1 MLNTLLLPDQACSVA
16 YCTEAVKDEN
26 GILPQAANSS
36 DWSPF
41 LGKACPNYRCNC
53 CAPLLLNQD
62 ENILDDDESQHA
74 LRLDILVR

>member
-1 MLNTLLLPDQACSVA
+1 MLETFLFANQACSVA
-16 YCTEAVKDEN
+16 YCTEAVGDGN
-26 GILPQAANSS
+26 GILPRTANGS

-41 LGKACPNYRCNC
+41 LGEARPNYHCNC
-53 CAPLLLNQD
+53 CASLLLDQD

>member
-1 MLNTLLLPDQACSVA
+1 MA
-16 YCTEAVKDEN
+16 YCTEAVGDGN
-26 GILPQAANSS
+26 GILPRTANGS

-41 LGKACPNYRCNC
+41 LGEASPNYHHNC
-53 CAPLLLNQD
+53 FSLVDQD